1 MQKKLIA
8 ISVMLAVS
16 GPLLAQDGAVVKHGT
31 LKARTGESAFKIN
44 GRLMYDWD
52 SFDGAHNDANNGAS
66 GSQTEIRRAR
76 IAVTSRLNKRW
87 KGKLQINFDTSAKAK
102 IKDAYIQRKGD
113 SVTLTVGQHKE
124 PMGLEELTSSKY
136 ISTIERAMVTDAFA
150 PSRNIG
156 ISFKGGSKTFLW
168 QAGLFSDGDDA
179 TNTNKQ
185 LYAVTGRL
193 VFAPLHGKGRVM
205 HLGLGYSSRDLG
217 GNGYQFKERAE
228 VHTAEKIV
236 TSYALTAADSMTI
249 GNLEAAMVMGPFSLQ
264 GEYYKASVTS
274 GDSNPD
280 ADFSGYYV
288 MGSYFFTG
296 ESRPYKHGKFGKV
309 KPRAEGGAWELVARY
324 SVLDGIDNNGGR
336 KGTNAT
342 VGVNWYLDQSMRVML
357 NYIDTSL
364 DAPTTL
370 AYDSGKAVS
379 ARFQYIW

>member
-16 GPLLAQDGAVVKHGT
+16 GSALAAEGAVVKHGT

-52 SFDGAHNDANNGAS
+52 SFDGAHNDANNGDS

-76 IAVTSRLNKRW
+76 IAVTSQLNRRW
-87 KGKLQINFDTSAKAK
+87 KGKLQIEFAGSMS
-102 IKDAYIQRKGD
+102 IKDAYVQRKGEA
-113 SVTLTVGQHKE
+113 VTLIIGQHKE

-156 ISFKGGSKTFLW
+156 VSVKGGSKTFNW

-179 TNTNKQ
+179 TNSNKQ
-185 LYAVTGRL
+185 LYAVTGRV
-193 VFAPLHGKGRVM
+193 VFAPMHGKGRVM

-217 GNGYQFKERAE
+217 NNNYQFDERAE
-228 VHTAEKIV
+228 VHTAERIV
-236 TSYALTAADSMTI
+236 TSYNVTTADSMSI
-249 GNLEAAMVMGPFSLQ
+249 ANLEAAMVMGPFSLQ
-264 GEYYKASVTS
+264 GEYYKASVKS
-274 GDSNPD
+274 GDANPD

-288 MGSYFFTG
+288 LGSYFFTG
-296 ESRPYKHGKFGKV
+296 ESRPYKGGKFGKV
-309 KPRAEGGAWELVARY
+309 KPRSESGAWELVGRY

-336 KGTNAT
+336 KGTNVT
-342 VGVNWYLDQSMRVML
+342 VGVNYYLDQSMRFML

-370 AYDSGKAVS
+370 TYDSGKAVS

>member
-124 PMGLEELTSSKY
+124 PMGLEELT
-136 ISTIERAMVTDAFA
+136 ERAMVTDAFA

-193 VFAPLHGKGRVM
+193 V
-205 HLGLGYSSRDLG
+205 DLG